1 MNQMKLRSDL
11 PIKYYLNLHSHKDL
25 QDDLAVLF
33 DISQYLLRVI
43 EIKGKKLDPQNMK
56 FSSKTFKYVFG
67 DQLKDETFK
76 QDLVKKIK
84 ALISQQLLEVK
95 GEEIHFTQKGLLT
108 CYTFE

>member
-56 FSSKTFKYVFG
+56 FSSKTFK
-67 DQLKDETFK
+67 

-108 CYTFE
+108 FYTFE